1 MALKT
6 LGQALSTAQAVALAK
21 AGASAPTTKTLLK
34 PTTLK
39 ASHNVLTPRER
50 EVAGLVALG
59 LSNRQI
65 SVQLL
70 ITRRTAAAHV
80 EHILR
85 KLEVTSRTQVGI
97 WAAEHGLRT

>member
-21 AGASAPTTKTLLK
+21 AGASAPKKDAVATTPIT
-34 PTTLK
+34 
-39 ASHNVLTPRER
+39 SQNVLTARER
-50 EVAGLVALG
+50 EVAALVARG
-59 LSNRQI
+59 LNNREI
-65 SVQLL
+65 STQLL

-80 EHILR
+80 EHILH
-85 KLEVTSRTQVGI
+85 KLEFTSRTQIGI